1 MLYEK
6 TLDSVTEEE
15 TKKLNVANVTRCLL
29 RVETLIILKKCTMR
43 GELMNVIFVI
53 KPLREKGG

>member
-15 TKKLNVANVTRCLL
+15 RKKINVANVTRCLL
-29 RVETLIILKKCTMR
+29 HVETLIILKKCTMR

-53 KPLREKGG
+53 KRLREKGG